1 MFRNIEIDF
10 YKYTFKKKK
19 KKIKIEEKKEG
30 AERGGFQLVSMVLF
44 LFTIQ

>member
-10 YKYTFKKKK
+10 YKYTFKKKN
-19 KKIKIEEKKEG
+19 KIKIEEKKEG

>member
-10 YKYTFKKKK
+10 YKYTFKKK

>member
-10 YKYTFKKKK
+10 YKYTLKKK